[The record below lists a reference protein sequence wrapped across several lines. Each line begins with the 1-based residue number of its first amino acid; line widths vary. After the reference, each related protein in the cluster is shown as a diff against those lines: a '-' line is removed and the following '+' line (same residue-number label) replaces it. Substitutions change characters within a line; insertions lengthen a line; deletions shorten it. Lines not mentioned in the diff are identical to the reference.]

1 MFILDPEM
9 MKKTFLMG
17 ENGTNFTHKS
27 AQRIKLFPVTT
38 NSTDMTSFLTVVGEW
53 LRLASGQ
60 KKVPESMEV
69 TLNKLADS
77 MDDIGAYEKEQL
89 LQIARSIYWNDDEK
103 HSLRPQSL
111 TAMCYIPCDDQTALK
126 TAQYLYSVLADNEN
140 LNNVVNQA
148 AEHAIKEVNVLE
160 KAVFEALQAKIEPP
174 APIDPYYI
182 VHLAPQKIFMKD
194 LKFIL
199 KNTARTKEYLVDLLE
214 FYHFFYTSQ
223 TCLALSRF
231 EHGDRHEI
239 VPLYF
244 SLDWERTNKAREC
257 YRLGWQQLL
266 PAIKQQFYHA
276 VTLEILN
283 QNPTGE
289 QFDYIAL
296 RDYVEKKGKG
306 MEEEVAAQIRCV
318 CNLYRNAFPDCIE
331 LSDLQKNEQLGMV
344 FSEVNYLY
352 ESVRTQFKSISGQRG
367 SANDRYVKHF
377 ETFCH
382 DRFLKS
388 RGASG
393 LMLNI
398 TEEFLIF
405 LTKLAIH
412 DEEKLSLNEVFRQF
426 ELRGVFLDQPSKDEV
441 VQFYTKLN
449 LIEKKSDSGDAQYV
463 RRIL

>member
-1 MFILDPEM
+1 MFKLDVEM

-27 AQRIKLFPVTT
+27 AQHIKLFPFTANNT
-38 NSTDMTSFLTVVGEW
+38 ATIITSFSMVIGEW
-53 LRLASGQ
+53 LRLACNQ
-60 KKVPESMEV
+60 NKVPESMEM
-69 TLNKLADS
+69 TLSKLADS
-77 MDDIGAYEKEQL
+77 MDDIGAFEKEQL
-89 LQIARSIYWNDDEK
+89 LQIARSIYWDDDEK
-103 HSLRPQSL
+103 HSLKPKSI
-111 TAMCYIPCDDQTALK
+111 TAMCYIPCNDQTALK
-126 TAQYLYSVLADNEN
+126 TAQYLYSVLNTDES
-140 LNNVVNQA
+140 LSNVVNQA
-148 AEHAIKEVNVLE
+148 AEHAAKEVNVLE
-160 KAVFEALQAKIEPP
+160 KAVFEALEAKIEPLG
-174 APIDPYYI
+174 PIEPYYI
-182 VHLAPQKIFMKD
+182 VHLAPQKTFMQD
-194 LKFIL
+194 LKFVL
-199 KNTARTKEYLVDLLE
+199 KNTERTKEHLADLLE

-231 EHGDRHEI
+231 EHGDRYEV

-289 QFDYIAL
+289 KFDYIAL
-296 RDYVEKKGKG
+296 RDYVKKTGT
-306 MEEEVAAQIRCV
+306 EEEVAAEVRCV
-318 CNLYRNAFPDCIE
+318 CNLYRNAISDCRE
-331 LSDLQKNEQLGMV
+331 LNDLQKNEQLGTV
-344 FSEVNYLY
+344 FSEVNYLFD
-352 ESVRTQFKSISGQRG
+352 SVRIQFRNTGRG
-367 SANDRYVKHF
+367 RVSDGYVKHF

-405 LTKLAIH
+405 LTKLAIG
-412 DEEKLSLNEVFRQF
+412 DEEKLSLNEVFNQF
-426 ELRGVFLDQPSKDEV
+426 NLRGIYLDQPSKDEV

>member
-27 AQRIKLFPVTT
+27 AQHIKLFPFTANNT
-38 NSTDMTSFLTVVGEW
+38 ATIITSFSAVIGEW
-53 LRLASGQ
+53 LRLACNQ
-60 KKVPESMEV
+60 NKVPESMEA
-69 TLNKLADS
+69 TLSKLADS

-89 LQIARSIYWNDDEK
+89 LQIARSIYWDDDKK
-103 HSLRPQSL
+103 HSLRPKSI

-140 LNNVVNQA
+140 LSNVVNQA

-231 EHGDRHEI
+231 EHGDRYEI

-257 YRLGWQQLL
+257 YRSGWQQLL

-296 RDYVEKKGKG
+296 RDYVQKTG
-306 MEEEVAAQIRCV
+306 MEEEVAAQIRSV
-318 CNLYRNAFPDCIE
+318 CDLYRNAISDCSE
-331 LSDLQKNEQLGMV
+331 LNDLQKNEQLGTV

-352 ESVRTQFKSISGQRG
+352 ESVRTQFRNTGRG
-367 SANDRYVKHF
+367 RVSDGYVKHF

>member
-1 MFILDPEM
+1 
-9 MKKTFLMG
+9 MG

-27 AQRIKLFPVTT
+27 AQHIKLFPFTANNTATIV
-38 NSTDMTSFLTVVGEW
+38 TSFYTIIGEW
-53 LRLASGQ
+53 LRLACNQ
-60 KKVPESMEV
+60 NKVPESMEV
-69 TLNKLADS
+69 TLSKLADS
-77 MDDIGAYEKEQL
+77 MDGIGTYEKEQL
-89 LQIARSIYWNDDEK
+89 LQIARSIYWNDDAK
-103 HSLRPQSL
+103 HSLRPKSI

-126 TAQYLYSVLADNEN
+126 TAQYLYSVLSDNEN
-140 LNNVVNQA
+140 LSNVVSQA
-148 AEHAIKEVNVLE
+148 AEHATKEVNVLE
-160 KAVFEALQAKIEPP
+160 KAVFEALEAKIEPP

-182 VHLAPQKIFMKD
+182 VHLAPQKIFVQD

-231 EHGDRHEI
+231 EHGDRYEI

-257 YRLGWQQLL
+257 YRSGWQQLL

-296 RDYVEKKGKG
+296 RDYVEKTG
-306 MEEEVAAQIRCV
+306 MEKEVAAQIRCV
-318 CNLYRNAFPDCIE
+318 CGLYRNAISDCSE
-331 LSDLQKNEQLGMV
+331 LNDLQKNEQLGTV

-352 ESVRTQFKSISGQRG
+352 ESVRTQFRNTGRG
-367 SANDRYVKHF
+367 RVSDSYVKHF

-426 ELRGVFLDQPSKDEV
+426 EVRGVFLDQPSKDEV

>member
-1 MFILDPEM
+1 
-9 MKKTFLMG
+9 
-17 ENGTNFTHKS
+17 
-27 AQRIKLFPVTT
+27 
-38 NSTDMTSFLTVVGEW
+38 
-53 LRLASGQ
+53 
-60 KKVPESMEV
+60 
-69 TLNKLADS
+69 
-77 MDDIGAYEKEQL
+77 
-89 LQIARSIYWNDDEK
+89 
-103 HSLRPQSL
+103 
-111 TAMCYIPCDDQTALK
+111 
-126 TAQYLYSVLADNEN
+126 
-140 LNNVVNQA
+140 
-148 AEHAIKEVNVLE
+148 
-160 KAVFEALQAKIEPP
+160 
-174 APIDPYYI
+174 
-182 VHLAPQKIFMKD
+182 
-194 LKFIL
+194 
-199 KNTARTKEYLVDLLE
+199 
-214 FYHFFYTSQ
+214 
-223 TCLALSRF
+223 F
-231 EHGDRHEI
+231 EHGDRYEI

-257 YRLGWQQLL
+257 YRSGWQQLL

-296 RDYVEKKGKG
+296 RDYVQKTG
-306 MEEEVAAQIRCV
+306 MEEKVAAQIRCV
-318 CNLYRNAFPDCIE
+318 CDLYRNAISDCSE
-331 LSDLQKNEQLGMV
+331 LNDLQKNEQLGTV

-352 ESVRTQFKSISGQRG
+352 ESVRTQFRNTGRG
-367 SANDRYVKHF
+367 RVSDGYVKHF

>member
-89 LQIARSIYWNDDEK
+89 LQIARSIYWDDDEK
-103 HSLRPQSL
+103 HSLRPKSI

-140 LNNVVNQA
+140 LSNVVNQA

-231 EHGDRHEI
+231 EHGDRYEI

-257 YRLGWQQLL
+257 YRSGWQQLL

-296 RDYVEKKGKG
+296 RDYVQKTG

>member
-27 AQRIKLFPVTT
+27 AQHIKLFPFTANNT
-38 NSTDMTSFLTVVGEW
+38 ATIITSFSAVIGEW
-53 LRLASGQ
+53 LRLACNQ
-60 KKVPESMEV
+60 NKVPESMEA
-69 TLNKLADS
+69 TLSKLADS

-89 LQIARSIYWNDDEK
+89 LQIARSIYWDDDEK
-103 HSLRPQSL
+103 HSLRPKSI

-126 TAQYLYSVLADNEN
+126 TAQYLYSVLADNEK
-140 LNNVVNQA
+140 LSNVVNQA

-231 EHGDRHEI
+231 EHGDRYEI

-257 YRLGWQQLL
+257 YRSGWQQLL

-296 RDYVEKKGKG
+296 RDYV
-306 MEEEVAAQIRCV
+306 
-318 CNLYRNAFPDCIE
+318 
-331 LSDLQKNEQLGMV
+331 QK
-344 FSEVNYLY
+344 
-352 ESVRTQFKSISGQRG
+352 
-367 SANDRYVKHF
+367 
-377 ETFCH
+377 
-382 DRFLKS
+382 
-388 RGASG
+388 
-393 LMLNI
+393 
-398 TEEFLIF
+398 EFLIF

-426 ELRGVFLDQPSKDEV
+426 ELRGVFLDQPSKDEI

>member
-1 MFILDPEM
+1 MGFILNPEM
-9 MKKTFLMG
+9 MRKTFSMG
-17 ENGTNFTHKS
+17 ENGTGFTHRS
-27 AQRIKLFPVTT
+27 AQHIKLFPFTANNT
-38 NSTDMTSFLTVVGEW
+38 ATIITSFSAVIGEW
-53 LRLASGQ
+53 LRLASNQ
-60 KKVPESMEV
+60 NTVPESMAV
-69 TLNKLADS
+69 TLTKLADS
-77 MDDIGAYEKEQL
+77 MGDIDAYEKEQL
-89 LQIARSIYWNDDEK
+89 LQIARKIYWNDDER
-103 HSLRPQSL
+103 HSLRPKSVIS
-111 TAMCYIPCDDQTALK
+111 MCYIPCDDQTALK
-126 TAQYLYSVLADNEN
+126 TAQYLYSVLGNDQKLKDA
-140 LNNVVNQA
+140 VNQA
-148 AEHAIKEVNVLE
+148 AECAVKESNILE
-160 KAVFEALQAKIEPP
+160 KAVFEALKAESQPVSL
-174 APIDPYYI
+174 IDPYYV
-182 VHLAPQKIFMKD
+182 VHLAPQKIFMQD

-231 EHGDRHEI
+231 EYGDRYEI

-257 YRLGWQQLL
+257 YKSGWQRLL

-276 VTLEILN
+276 VSLEILN

-296 RDYVEKKGKG
+296 KDYVKKTG
-306 MEEEVAAQIRCV
+306 MGEEVAAQIRCV
-318 CNLYRNAFPDCIE
+318 CDLYRNAISDCSE
-331 LSDLQKNEQLGMV
+331 LNNLQKNEQLGTV

-352 ESVRTQFKSISGQRG
+352 ESVQTQFRNTGRG
-367 SANDRYVKHF
+367 RVSDGYVKHF
-377 ETFCH
+377 EMFCH

-412 DEEKLSLNEVFRQF
+412 DEEKLRLNEVFHQF

>member
-1 MFILDPEM
+1 M
-9 MKKTFLMG
+9 
-17 ENGTNFTHKS
+17 
-27 AQRIKLFPVTT
+27 
-38 NSTDMTSFLTVVGEW
+38 
-53 LRLASGQ
+53 
-60 KKVPESMEV
+60 
-69 TLNKLADS
+69 
-77 MDDIGAYEKEQL
+77 
-89 LQIARSIYWNDDEK
+89 
-103 HSLRPQSL
+103 
-111 TAMCYIPCDDQTALK
+111 
-126 TAQYLYSVLADNEN
+126 
-140 LNNVVNQA
+140 
-148 AEHAIKEVNVLE
+148 E

-231 EHGDRHEI
+231 EHGDRYEI

-257 YRLGWQQLL
+257 YRSGWQQLL

-296 RDYVEKKGKG
+296 RDYVQKTG
-306 MEEEVAAQIRCV
+306 MEEEVAAQIRSV
-318 CNLYRNAFPDCIE
+318 CDLYRNAISDCSE
-331 LSDLQKNEQLGMV
+331 LNDLQKNEQLGTV

-352 ESVRTQFKSISGQRG
+352 ESVRTQFRNTGRG
-367 SANDRYVKHF
+367 RVSDGYVKHF

>member
-9 MKKTFLMG
+9 MKKTFFMG

-27 AQRIKLFPVTT
+27 AQHIKLFPFIANNTAT
-38 NSTDMTSFLTVVGEW
+38 IITSFSTVIGEW
-53 LRLASGQ
+53 LRLACNQ
-60 KKVPESMEV
+60 RKVPESMENA
-69 TLNKLADS
+69 LKKLADS
-77 MDDIGAYEKEQL
+77 MDDIGAGEKEQL
-89 LQIARSIYWNDDEK
+89 LQMARDIYWNKDNK
-103 HSLRPQSL
+103 RSIKPRGVIF
-111 TAMCYIPCDDQTALK
+111 MRYIPCDDQTALK
-126 TAQYLYSVLADNEN
+126 TAQYLYSVLADNKN
-140 LNNVVNQA
+140 LRNIVNQA
-148 AEHAIKEVNVLE
+148 VEHAIKEVNVLE
-160 KAVFEALQAKIEPP
+160 KAVFEVLESKIEPP

-194 LKFIL
+194 LQFVL

-231 EHGDRHEI
+231 EHGNRCEI

-257 YRLGWQQLL
+257 YRSGWQQLL

-283 QNPTGE
+283 QNPTGN

-296 RDYVEKKGKG
+296 KEYVEKTGK
-306 MEEEVAAQIRCV
+306 EEEVAAQIRCA
-318 CNLYRNAFPDCIE
+318 CDLYRNAISDCSE
-331 LSDLQKNEQLGMV
+331 LNDLQRNEQLGIV

-352 ESVRTQFKSISGQRG
+352 ESIRTQFKNTRRG
-367 SANDRYVKHF
+367 RVSDSYVKHF

-382 DRFLKS
+382 DKFLKP
-388 RGASG
+388 RGANG

-405 LTKLAIH
+405 LTKLAIQ
-412 DEEKLSLNEVFRQF
+412 DKEKLSLNEVFRQF

>member
-27 AQRIKLFPVTT
+27 AQHIKLFPFTANNT
-38 NSTDMTSFLTVVGEW
+38 ATIITSFSAVIGEW
-53 LRLASGQ
+53 LRLACNQ
-60 KKVPESMEV
+60 NKVPESMEA
-69 TLNKLADS
+69 TLSKLADS

-89 LQIARSIYWNDDEK
+89 LQIARSIYWDDDEK
-103 HSLRPQSL
+103 HSLRPKSI
-111 TAMCYIPCDDQTALK
+111 TAMCYIPCNDQTALK

-140 LNNVVNQA
+140 LSNVVNQA

-160 KAVFEALQAKIEPP
+160 KAVFEALQAKNEPP

-182 VHLAPQKIFMKD
+182 VHIAPQKFFMKD

-199 KNTARTKEYLVDLLE
+199 KNTARTKEYLVELLE

-231 EHGDRHEI
+231 EHGDRYEI

-257 YRLGWQQLL
+257 YRSGWQQLL

-296 RDYVEKKGKG
+296 RDYVEKTG

-318 CNLYRNAFPDCIE
+318 CALYRNAISDCSE
-331 LSDLQKNEQLGMV
+331 LNDLQKNEQLGTV

-352 ESVRTQFKSISGQRG
+352 ESVRTQFRNTGRG
-367 SANDRYVKHF
+367 RVSDGYVKHF

-405 LTKLAIH
+405 LTKLAIN

>member
-1 MFILDPEM
+1 MGFILNPEM
-9 MKKTFLMG
+9 MKKTFSMG
-17 ENGTNFTHKS
+17 ENGHSFKHKP
-27 AQRIKLFPVTT
+27 AQHIKLFPFPT
-38 NSTDMTSFLTVVGEW
+38 NNMATIVTSFSAVIGEW
-53 LRLASGQ
+53 LRLASNQ
-60 KKVPESMEV
+60 NTVPESMEV
-69 TLNKLADS
+69 TLSKLADS
-77 MDDIGAYEKEQL
+77 MDDIDAYEKEQL
-89 LQIARSIYWNDDEK
+89 LQIARNIYWNDDEK
-103 HSLRPQSL
+103 HSFRPKSV
-111 TAMCYIPCDDQTALK
+111 TSMCYIPCDDQTALK
-126 TAQYLYSVLADNEN
+126 TAQYLYSVLGDAQKLKNA
-140 LNNVVNQA
+140 VNQA
-148 AEHAIKEVNVLE
+148 AECVIKESNVLE
-160 KAVFEALQAKIEPP
+160 KAVFEALRAESQPVSL
-174 APIDPYYI
+174 IDPYYV
-182 VHLAPQKIFMKD
+182 VHLAPQKIFMQD

-199 KNTARTKEYLVDLLE
+199 KNTTRTKEYLVDLLE

-231 EHGDRHEI
+231 EHGDRYEI

-244 SLDWERTNKAREC
+244 SMDWERTNKAREC
-257 YRLGWQQLL
+257 YRSGWQQLL

-296 RDYVEKKGKG
+296 KDYVKKTG

-318 CNLYRNAFPDCIE
+318 CDLYRNAFSDCSE
-331 LSDLQKNEQLGMV
+331 LNDLKKNEHLGTV

-352 ESVRTQFKSISGQRG
+352 ESVRTQFRNTGRG
-367 SANDRYVKHF
+367 RVSDGYVKHF

-412 DEEKLSLNEVFRQF
+412 DEEKLRLNEVFHQF

-441 VQFYTKLN
+441 VRFYTKLN

>member
-126 TAQYLYSVLADNEN
+126 TAQYLYSVLADNEK
-140 LNNVVNQA
+140 LSNVVNQA

-231 EHGDRHEI
+231 EHGDRYEI

-257 YRLGWQQLL
+257 YRSGWQQLL

-296 RDYVEKKGKG
+296 RDYVQKTG
-306 MEEEVAAQIRCV
+306 MEEKVAAQIRCV
-318 CNLYRNAFPDCIE
+318 CDLYRNAISDCSE
-331 LSDLQKNEQLGMV
+331 LNDLQKNEQLGTV

-352 ESVRTQFKSISGQRG
+352 ESVRTQFRNTGRG
-367 SANDRYVKHF
+367 RVSDGYVKHF

>member
-1 MFILDPEM
+1 M
-9 MKKTFLMG
+9 
-17 ENGTNFTHKS
+17 
-27 AQRIKLFPVTT
+27 
-38 NSTDMTSFLTVVGEW
+38 
-53 LRLASGQ
+53 
-60 KKVPESMEV
+60 
-69 TLNKLADS
+69 
-77 MDDIGAYEKEQL
+77 
-89 LQIARSIYWNDDEK
+89 
-103 HSLRPQSL
+103 
-111 TAMCYIPCDDQTALK
+111 
-126 TAQYLYSVLADNEN
+126 
-140 LNNVVNQA
+140 
-148 AEHAIKEVNVLE
+148 
-160 KAVFEALQAKIEPP
+160 
-174 APIDPYYI
+174 
-182 VHLAPQKIFMKD
+182 
-194 LKFIL
+194 
-199 KNTARTKEYLVDLLE
+199 
-214 FYHFFYTSQ
+214 
-223 TCLALSRF
+223 
-231 EHGDRHEI
+231 
-239 VPLYF
+239 
-244 SLDWERTNKAREC
+244 
-257 YRLGWQQLL
+257 
-266 PAIKQQFYHA
+266 
-276 VTLEILN
+276 EILN

-296 RDYVEKKGKG
+296 RDYVQKTG

-318 CNLYRNAFPDCIE
+318 CDLYRNAISDCSE
-331 LSDLQKNEQLGMV
+331 LNDLQKNEQLGTV

-352 ESVRTQFKSISGQRG
+352 ESVRTQFRNTGRG
-367 SANDRYVKHF
+367 RVSDGYVKHF

>member
-27 AQRIKLFPVTT
+27 AQHIKLFPFTANNT
-38 NSTDMTSFLTVVGEW
+38 ATIITSFSAVIGEW
-53 LRLASGQ
+53 LRLACNQ
-60 KKVPESMEV
+60 NKVPESMEA
-69 TLNKLADS
+69 TLSKLADS

-89 LQIARSIYWNDDEK
+89 LQIARSIYWDDDEK
-103 HSLRPQSL
+103 HSLRPKSI
-111 TAMCYIPCDDQTALK
+111 TTMCYIPCDDQTALK
-126 TAQYLYSVLADNEN
+126 TAQYLYSVLADNEK
-140 LNNVVNQA
+140 LSNVVNQA

-231 EHGDRHEI
+231 EHGDRYEI

-257 YRLGWQQLL
+257 YRSGWQQLL

-296 RDYVEKKGKG
+296 RDYVQKTG

-318 CNLYRNAFPDCIE
+318 CDLYRNAISDCSE
-331 LSDLQKNEQLGMV
+331 LNDLQKNEQLGTV

-352 ESVRTQFKSISGQRG
+352 ESVRTQFRNTGRG
-367 SANDRYVKHF
+367 RVSDGYVKHF

>member
-27 AQRIKLFPVTT
+27 AQCIKLFPFTT
-38 NSTDMTSFLTVVGEW
+38 NSTDVTSFSTVVGEW
-53 LRLASGQ
+53 LRLASGLN
-60 KKVPESMEV
+60 KVPESMEV

-77 MDDIGAYEKEQL
+77 MDDIGVYEKDQL

-103 HSLRPQSL
+103 HSLRSKSIL
-111 TAMCYIPCDDQTALK
+111 AMCYIPCDDQTALK
-126 TAQYLYSVLADNEN
+126 TAQYLYSVLADKEI
-140 LNNVVNQA
+140 LSNVVNQA
-148 AEHAIKEVNVLE
+148 AERAIKEVNVLE
-160 KAVFEALQAKIEPP
+160 KAVFEALEAKIELP
-174 APIDPYYI
+174 APIDLYYTI
-182 VHLAPQKIFMKD
+182 HIAPQTIFIKD

-199 KNTARTKEYLVDLLE
+199 KNTSRTKEYLVDLLE
-214 FYHFFYTSQ
+214 FYYFFYTSQ

-231 EHGDRHEI
+231 EYGDRYEI

-257 YRLGWQQLL
+257 YRSGWQQLL

-296 RDYVEKKGKG
+296 RDYVEKTG
-306 MEEEVAAQIRCV
+306 MEEEVAAQISRV
-318 CNLYRNAFPDCIE
+318 CDLYRNAFPDCNE
-331 LSDLQKNEQLGMV
+331 LKDLQKNEQLGMV

-352 ESVRTQFKSISGQRG
+352 ESVRTQFKSGLSRS

-377 ETFCH
+377 EIFCH

-463 RRIL
+463 RRIR

>member
-1 MFILDPEM
+1 MGFILDPEM
-9 MKKTFLMG
+9 MKKTFSMG
-17 ENGTNFTHKS
+17 ENFTSFIHRP
-27 AQRIKLFPVTT
+27 AQHIKLFPFVSHNGATII
-38 NSTDMTSFLTVVGEW
+38 TSFSIVIGEW
-53 LRLASGQ
+53 LRLASNQ
-60 KKVPESMEV
+60 NIALESMEV
-69 TLNKLADS
+69 SLSKLSDL

-103 HSLRPQSL
+103 HSLRPKSIM
-111 TAMCYIPCDDQTALK
+111 AMRYIPCDDQTAIK
-126 TAQYLYSVLADNEN
+126 TAQYLYSVLGNDQNIKN
-140 LNNVVNQA
+140 IVNQA
-148 AEHAIKEVNVLE
+148 IEYAVKQSNVLE
-160 KAVFEALQAKIEPP
+160 KAVYGVLEAESRPLTSF
-174 APIDPYYI
+174 DPYYV
-182 VHLAPQKIFMKD
+182 VHFASQKLFIQD

-199 KNTARTKEYLVDLLE
+199 KNTERTKEYFVDLLE
-214 FYHFFYTSQ
+214 FYYFFYTSQ

-231 EHGDRHEI
+231 EYGDRDEI

-244 SLDWERTNKAREC
+244 SLDWEKTNKAREC
-257 YRLGWQQLL
+257 YSCGWQQLH
-266 PAIKQQFYHA
+266 PAIKQLFYHA
-276 VTLEILN
+276 ITLEILN

-296 RDYVEKKGKG
+296 RDYVEKTGK
-306 MEEEVAAQIRCV
+306 EEEVATQIRCV
-318 CNLYRNAFPDCIE
+318 CDLYRNAISDCSE
-331 LSDLQKNEQLGMV
+331 LNDLQKNEQLGVV
-344 FSEVNYLY
+344 FSEIKYLY
-352 ESVRTQFKSISGQRG
+352 ESIRTQFKYTGRG
-367 SANDRYVKHF
+367 AVNDRYVKHF

-388 RGASG
+388 RGANG

-426 ELRGVFLDQPSKDEV
+426 ELRGIFLDQPSKDEV

>member
-1 MFILDPEM
+1 MEFTLSQEM
-9 MKKTFLMG
+9 MKKTFSMG
-17 ENGTNFTHKS
+17 ENGTSFTHRS
-27 AQRIKLFPVTT
+27 AQHIKLFPFTANNTATIV
-38 NSTDMTSFLTVVGEW
+38 TSFSTVIGEW
-53 LRLASGQ
+53 LRLSRQ
-60 KKVPESMEV
+60 QNIVPESMEN
-69 TLNKLADS
+69 TLNKLV
-77 MDDIGAYEKEQL
+77 GAMEDMSSTDKEQF
-89 LQIARSIYWNDDEK
+89 LQVARNIYWNDDDA
-103 HSLRPQSL
+103 HSLRPKNVVS
-111 TAMCYIPCDDQTALK
+111 MCYIPCNDQTALK
-126 TAQYLYSVLADNEN
+126 TAQYLYSVLGNSYD
-140 LNNVVNQA
+140 LKNVVDQA
-148 AEHAIKEVNVLE
+148 AAHAAKESNVLE
-160 KAVFEALQAKIEPP
+160 KAVFEALEAESHPLEH
-174 APIDPYYI
+174 ADPYYV
-182 VHLAPQKIFMKD
+182 VHRAPQRLFIWD
-194 LKFIL
+194 LEFVL
-199 KNTARTKEYLVDLLE
+199 KNTVRTKEYLVDLLE

-231 EHGDRHEI
+231 GYGDRDEI

-244 SLDWERTNKAREC
+244 SLDWEKTNKAREC
-257 YRLGWQQLL
+257 YQSGWQRLQ
-266 PAIKQQFYHA
+266 PEIKKLFYHA
-276 VTLEILN
+276 ITLEILN

-296 RDYVEKKGKG
+296 RSYVEETDKA
-306 MEEEVAAQIRCV
+306 EEVAEQIRSV
-318 CNLYRNAFPDCIE
+318 CSLYRNAISDCSE
-331 LSDLQKNEQLGMV
+331 MNNLQKNEQLGTV

-352 ESVRTQFKSISGQRG
+352 ESVRTQFRNTGRG
-367 SANDRYVKHF
+367 RVSDGYIKHF

-393 LMLNI
+393 MMLNI

-426 ELRGVFLDQPSKDEV
+426 ELRGVYLDQPSKDEV

>member
-27 AQRIKLFPVTT
+27 AQHIKLFPFTANNT
-38 NSTDMTSFLTVVGEW
+38 ATIITSFSAVIGEW
-53 LRLASGQ
+53 LRLACNQ
-60 KKVPESMEV
+60 NKVPESMEA
-69 TLNKLADS
+69 TLSKLADS

-89 LQIARSIYWNDDEK
+89 LQIARSIYWDDDEK
-103 HSLRPQSL
+103 HSLRPKSI
-111 TAMCYIPCDDQTALK
+111 TSMCYIPCDDQTALK

-140 LNNVVNQA
+140 LSNVVNQA

-231 EHGDRHEI
+231 EHGDRYEI

-257 YRLGWQQLL
+257 YRSGWQQLL

-296 RDYVEKKGKG
+296 RDYVQKTG

-318 CNLYRNAFPDCIE
+318 CDLYRNAISDCSE
-331 LSDLQKNEQLGMV
+331 LNDLQKNKQLGTV

-352 ESVRTQFKSISGQRG
+352 ESVRTQFRNTGRG
-367 SANDRYVKHF
+367 RVSDGYVKHF

>member
-27 AQRIKLFPVTT
+27 AQHIKLFPFTANNT
-38 NSTDMTSFLTVVGEW
+38 ATIITSFSAVIGEW
-53 LRLASGQ
+53 LRLACNQ
-60 KKVPESMEV
+60 NKVPESMEA
-69 TLNKLADS
+69 TLSKLADS

-89 LQIARSIYWNDDEK
+89 LQIARSIYWDDDEK
-103 HSLRPQSL
+103 HSLRPKSI
-111 TAMCYIPCDDQTALK
+111 TTMCYIPCDDQTALK

-140 LNNVVNQA
+140 LSNVVNQA

-160 KAVFEALQAKIEPP
+160 KAVFEALQAKIEPL

-231 EHGDRHEI
+231 EHGDRYEI

-257 YRLGWQQLL
+257 YRSGWQQLL

-296 RDYVEKKGKG
+296 RDYVEKTG
-306 MEEEVAAQIRCV
+306 MEEEVATQIRCV
-318 CNLYRNAFPDCIE
+318 CDLYRNAISDCSE
-331 LSDLQKNEQLGMV
+331 LNDLQKNEQLGTV

-352 ESVRTQFKSISGQRG
+352 ESVRTQFRNTGRSRVSDG
-367 SANDRYVKHF
+367 YVKHF

>member
-27 AQRIKLFPVTT
+27 AQHIKLFPFTANNT
-38 NSTDMTSFLTVVGEW
+38 ATIITSFSAVIGEW
-53 LRLASGQ
+53 LRLACNQ
-60 KKVPESMEV
+60 NKVPESMEA
-69 TLNKLADS
+69 TLSKLADS
-77 MDDIGAYEKEQL
+77 MDDIGGYEKEQL
-89 LQIARSIYWNDDEK
+89 LQIARSIYWDDDEK
-103 HSLRPQSL
+103 HSLRPKSI

-140 LNNVVNQA
+140 LSKVVNQA

-160 KAVFEALQAKIEPP
+160 KAVFEALQAKIEPL

-214 FYHFFYTSQ
+214 FYNFFYTSQ

-231 EHGDRHEI
+231 EHGDRYEI

-257 YRLGWQQLL
+257 YRSGWQQLL

-296 RDYVEKKGKG
+296 RDYVEKTG

-318 CNLYRNAFPDCIE
+318 CDLYRNAISDCSE
-331 LSDLQKNEQLGMV
+331 LNGLQKNEQLGTV

-352 ESVRTQFKSISGQRG
+352 ESVRTQFRNTGRG
-367 SANDRYVKHF
+367 RVSDGYVKHF

>member
-27 AQRIKLFPVTT
+27 AQHIKLFPFTANNT
-38 NSTDMTSFLTVVGEW
+38 ATIITSFSAVIGEW
-53 LRLASGQ
+53 LRLACNQ
-60 KKVPESMEV
+60 NKVPESMEA
-69 TLNKLADS
+69 TLSKLADS

-89 LQIARSIYWNDDEK
+89 LQIARSIYWDDDEK
-103 HSLRPQSL
+103 HSLRPKSI
-111 TAMCYIPCDDQTALK
+111 TASCYIPCDDQTALK

-140 LNNVVNQA
+140 LSNVVNQA

-231 EHGDRHEI
+231 EYGDRYEI

-257 YRLGWQQLL
+257 YRSGWQQLL

-296 RDYVEKKGKG
+296 RDYVQKTG
-306 MEEEVAAQIRCV
+306 MEEEVAAQIRSV
-318 CNLYRNAFPDCIE
+318 CDLYRNAISDCSE
-331 LSDLQKNEQLGMV
+331 LNDLQKNEQLGTV

-352 ESVRTQFKSISGQRG
+352 ESVRTQFRNTGRG
-367 SANDRYVKHF
+367 RVSDGYVKHF